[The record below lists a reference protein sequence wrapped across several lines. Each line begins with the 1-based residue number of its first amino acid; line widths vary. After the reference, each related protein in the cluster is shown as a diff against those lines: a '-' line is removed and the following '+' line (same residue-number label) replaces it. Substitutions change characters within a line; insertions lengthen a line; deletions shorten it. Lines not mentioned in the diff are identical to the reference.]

1 MGWLSD
7 LFGSDV
13 GSGEYT
19 KKDAAK
25 DTGSTVKEVTEAHH
39 QAHTDSG
46 VREGKDKGFFG
57 EKSTVPT
64 SPGYTWKDAH
74 PDNVLKKR

>member
-7 LFGSDV
+7 LFGSGV

-19 KKDAAK
+19 EKDAAK
-25 DTGSTVKEVTEAHH
+25 DTGSTVKEVKAAYHE
-39 QAHTDSG
+39 AHTDSG
-46 VREGKDKGFFG
+46 VREGRDKEFFG

-64 SPGYTWKDAH
+64 SPGHSWKDAH
-74 PDNVLKKR
+74 PDKVLKNK

>member
-7 LFGSDV
+7 LFGSGV

-19 KKDAAK
+19 EKDAAK
-25 DTGSTVKEVTEAHH
+25 DTASTVKEVKAAYHE
-39 QAHTDSG
+39 AHTDSG
-46 VREGKDKGFFG
+46 VREGRDKEFFG

-64 SPGYTWKDAH
+64 SPGHSWKDAH
-74 PDNVLKKR
+74 PDKVLKNK

>member
-1 MGWLSD
+1 MGFFD
-7 LFGSDV
+7 FLFGSDV

-64 SPGYTWKDAH
+64 SPGHSWKDAH
-74 PDNVLKKR
+74 PDKVLKNK